1 MDLTFSATPPLRFP
15 LQDLKLFAAEV
26 FLRDGVPQVDAVQAA
41 EVLCTAD
48 EWGIRSHGLAR
59 LRAYHDSLVAGRV
72 NPVAKPR
79 ITRDSPSVIV
89 LDADNGLG
97 LVTAPVANRMAMER
111 AHATGAAWVSVFNS
125 NHFGIAG
132 YYAVQGLDQDLVGM
146 AMTNTPPL
154 VAPLWGAR
162 RTLGTN
168 PIAFAFP
175 ADKEPP
181 VVVDMSTSAIS
192 LGAVEVA
199 SRVDSDLPAGC
210 AANNFGQPTLAPSD
224 FFAGGMLLPL
234 GGARESGGHK
244 GYCLAALV
252 DLLCGPLA
260 GAAWGPFI
268 APFPI
273 GRDKPP
279 EPADGKGIG
288 HLFGAYSISAF
299 SDPRTFRQTVDEWV
313 RTMRTTPPQPGSDG
327 PIIPGDPERFAAEQ
341 NRRRGVDLEPKVI
354 MDLNH
359 LGIQLDIQFHRF

>member
-1 MDLTFSATPPLRFP
+1 MDFAYSATPPLRFP

-26 FLRDGVPQVDAVQAA
+26 FLHDGVPQIDAVQAA

-89 LDADNGLG
+89 FDADNGLG
-97 LVTAPVANRMAMER
+97 LVTAPVANRMAIER

-132 YYAVQGLDQDLVGM
+132 YYAVQGLDQDVVGM

-181 VVVDMSTSAIS
+181 VVVDMSTSGLS

-199 SRVDSDLPAGC
+199 SRVGSDLPAGC
-210 AANNFGQPTLAPSD
+210 AANNFGEPTLAPND

-234 GGARESGGHK
+234 GGARETGGHK

-260 GAAWGPFI
+260 GASWGPFI
-268 APFPI
+268 DPFPI
-273 GRDKPP
+273 ASDNPP
-279 EPADGKGIG
+279 ASTVGKGIG

-299 SDPRTFRQTVDEWV
+299 SDPLTFRQRVDEWV

-327 PIIPGDPERFAAEQ
+327 PILPGDPERIAAEQ
-341 NRRRGVDLEPKVI
+341 NRRHGVDLEPKVVA
-354 MDLNH
+354 DLNH
-359 LGIQLDIQFHRF
+359 LGTQLRIHFHRF

>member
-1 MDLTFSATPPLRFP
+1 MDFTYSATPPPRFP
-15 LQDLKLFAAEV
+15 VQDLKRFAAEV
-26 FLRDGVPQVDAVQAA
+26 FLRDGVPQIDAVQAA

-48 EWGIRSHGLAR
+48 EWGIRSHGVAR

-72 NPVAKPR
+72 NPAAKPR
-79 ITRDSPSVIV
+79 ITRDRPSVLV

-97 LVTAPVANRMAMER
+97 LVTAPTANRMAMER
-111 AHATGAAWVSVFNS
+111 ARATGAAWVSVFNS

-132 YYAVQGLDQDLVGM
+132 YYAVQGLDRDLIGM

-175 ADKEPP
+175 ANKEPP
-181 VVVDMSTSAIS
+181 VVVDMSTSGLS
-192 LGAVEVA
+192 LGALEVA
-199 SRVDSDLPAGC
+199 SRVGSDLPAGC
-210 AANNFGQPTLAPSD
+210 AANNSGEPTLAVRD

-234 GGARESGGHK
+234 GGARETGGHK

-260 GAAWGPFI
+260 GGSWGPFI
-268 APFPI
+268 DPFPI
-273 GRDKPP
+273 GRDSPP
-279 EPADGKGIG
+279 ATAVGKGIG

-299 SDPRTFRQTVDEWV
+299 SDPLSFRQRVDEWV
-313 RTMRTTPPQPGSDG
+313 KTMRATPPQPGSEG
-327 PIIPGDPERFAAEQ
+327 PILPGDPERIAAEQ
-341 NRRRGVDLEPKVI
+341 NRLHGVDLEPEVVT
-354 MDLNH
+354 DLNH
-359 LGIQLDIQFHRF
+359 LGMELGIHFHRL

>member
-1 MDLTFSATPPLRFP
+1 MDFASSPPPPLRFP

-26 FLRDGVPQVDAVQAA
+26 FLRQGVPQIDATQAA

-59 LRAYHDSLVAGRV
+59 LRAYHDSLAAGRV

-79 ITRDSPSVIV
+79 ITRESPSVVV

-97 LVTAPVANRMAMER
+97 LVTAPLANRLAIER

-132 YYAVQGLDQDLVGM
+132 YYAVQGLDRDLVGM

-181 VVVDMSTSAIS
+181 VVVDMSTSGLS

-199 SRVDSDLPAGC
+199 SRVGSDLPAGC
-210 AANNFGQPTLAPSD
+210 VANNFGQPTRAPSD

-234 GGARESGGHK
+234 GGVRETGGHK

-260 GAAWGPFI
+260 GANWGPFI
-268 APFPI
+268 AAFPI
-273 GRDKPP
+273 AHGNLPVP
-279 EPADGKGIG
+279 TVGKGIG

-299 SDPRTFRQTVDEWV
+299 CDPLTFRQRVDEWV
-313 RTMRTTPPQPGSDG
+313 RTMRATPPQPGSEG
-327 PIIPGDPERFAAEQ
+327 PILPGDPERIAAEQ
-341 NRRRGVDLEPKVI
+341 NRSLGVDLEPAVVT
-354 MDLNH
+354 DLNH
-359 LGIQLDIQFHRF
+359 LGKQLGIQFHRF